1 MIKKDKFKRIKK
13 LLEKFQMKQRLKN
26 SRFFDKKFLP
36 LKFIRETLA
45 IDDVK
50 GKVDKEIIHISIVK
64 SVIKNT
70 LSR

>member
-1 MIKKDKFKRIKK
+1 
-13 LLEKFQMKQRLKN
+13 MKQRKKN

-36 LKFIRETLA
+36 LKFRRETLA

-50 GKVDKEIIHISIVK
+50 GKVDKEIIHTSIVK

>member
-1 MIKKDKFKRIKK
+1 MDKLQTIEIRPIWI
-13 LLEKFQMKQRLKN
+13 
-26 SRFFDKKFLP
+26 SIFDKKFLP

-50 GKVDKEIIHISIVK
+50 GKVDKEIIHTSIVK
-64 SVIKNT
+64 SAIKNT

>member
-1 MIKKDKFKRIKK
+1 MSIKLNKK

-36 LKFIRETLA
+36 LKFTKETLA
-45 IDDVK
+45 VDVVK
-50 GKVDKEIIHISIVK
+50 GKMDKEIIHTSIVK
-64 SVIKNT
+64 SAIKNT

>member
-1 MIKKDKFKRIKK
+1 
-13 LLEKFQMKQRLKN
+13 MKQRLKN
-26 SRFFDKKFLP
+26 SRFFDKKFFP

-50 GKVDKEIIHISIVK
+50 GKVDKEIIHTSIVK
-64 SVIKNT
+64 SAIKNT

>member
-1 MIKKDKFKRIKK
+1 MSIKLNIKTSREISNETK
-13 LLEKFQMKQRLKN
+13 EKN

-45 IDDVK
+45 IDDDK
-50 GKVDKEIIHISIVK
+50 GKVDKEIIHTSIVK
-64 SVIKNT
+64 SAIKNT

>member
-1 MIKKDKFKRIKK
+1 
-13 LLEKFQMKQRLKN
+13 MKQRLKN

-50 GKVDKEIIHISIVK
+50 GKVDKEIIHTSLSKVPLKILFQDNENYYK
-64 SVIKNT
+64 EYKNK
-70 LSR
+70 